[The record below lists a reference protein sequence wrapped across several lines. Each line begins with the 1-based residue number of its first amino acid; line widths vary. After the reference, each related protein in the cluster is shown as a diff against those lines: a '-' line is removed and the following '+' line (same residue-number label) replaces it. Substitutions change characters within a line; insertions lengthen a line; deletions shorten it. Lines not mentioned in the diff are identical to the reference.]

1 MAKKQPKR
9 GHKTKNHSFSVY
21 MKAGRSGDTGERDKR
36 ERIAGKSKRTAG
48 TIANARNLPVPPVSE
63 NLPRGPLGSV
73 NRCVGILRESGFDGI
88 VEPDPGYNTAQYGR
102 ILVRSRNLNGAPF
115 GMKVVCEILNPEA
128 QGGSYEGSI
137 LEVLGDPGRSDVAIL
152 SILKQ
157 YGLSPSFPEAVSAE
171 AERYPVHPSGDEILK
186 AVAAGRRDLRTLRTI
201 TMDGEDAKDL
211 DDAISIE
218 KIEGK
223 GYRLFVH
230 IADVSEYVKENTA
243 LDREAR
249 LRGTS
254 VYLVDRVIPMLPPRL
269 SNGLCSLN
277 PNVPRFA
284 LTAAMT
290 VGYDGEIISGDLYES
305 IIESDARTSY
315 KEVYGV
321 LFENQYLDRYEAF
334 LPMFR
339 TMKELKDILTEKR
352 TRRGSIEFDFPE
364 THVDLDPE
372 GNPTDIYAYP
382 INYANGIIEEF
393 MILCNE
399 FVAERFA
406 RMKYPFV
413 YRVHEDPDELKIGEF
428 LHVAKLFG
436 AQAHVHGKP
445 TPLFLS
451 GLMNQI
457 KDEPFTPA
465 LSQILLR
472 SLAKARYSEENLGH
486 FGLASE
492 CYCHFT
498 SPIRRYP
505 DLYIHRIIKSWLHD
519 EGRKSYF
526 AAQVIDVSDHSS
538 QMERNS
544 MEAERASVNQKI
556 AEYMTRHIGD
566 VFDGIISSVFHGG
579 IFVRLESTAE
589 GLVPFRTMNDYFEF
603 DERRLEAKGKTSGK
617 TLRIGDAVRVKVANA
632 DILQRRIDFELADGI
647 DGGKRGGRE
656 KAGIKKDAGKGIAKS
671 RKKDGRP
678 TARKSKKEG
687 KR

>member
-1 MAKKQPKR
+1 M
-9 GHKTKNHSFSVY
+9 N
-21 MKAGRSGDTGERDKR
+21 
-36 ERIAGKSKRTAG
+36 AGKSGNTTDTARQEHASG
-48 TIANARNLPVPPVSE
+48 KIRRPKGAFDNTRSLPVPPVSD
-63 NLPRGPLGSV
+63 NLPRGPLGIV
-73 NRCVGILRESGFDGI
+73 NRCVGILREAGFDGV
-88 VEPDPGYNTAQYGR
+88 VEPDAGYNSTQYGK

-115 GMKVVCEILNPEA
+115 GMKVVCEILNPTGA
-128 QGGSYEGSI
+128 GGSYEGRI

-157 YGLSPSFPEAVSAE
+157 YGLSPVFPEAVSAE
-171 AERYPVHPSGDEILK
+171 AEKFPIHPTGDEILR
-186 AVAAGRRDLRTLRTI
+186 AVAAGRRDLRTLKTI

-218 KIEGK
+218 KMDGK

-230 IADVSEYVKENTA
+230 IADVSEYVRVNTA
-243 LDREAR
+243 LDTEAR
-249 LRGTS
+249 LRATS

-290 VGYDGEIISGDLYES
+290 VGYDGEVIDGDLYES

-321 LFENQYLDRYEAF
+321 LFEDKYLDRYASF
-334 LPMFR
+334 VPMFQ

-352 TRRGSIEFDFPE
+352 ERRGSIEFDFPE
-364 THVDLDPE
+364 THVDLDEE
-372 GNPTDIYAYP
+372 GNPTNIYAYP

-399 FVAERFA
+399 FVAERFS

-413 YRVHEDPDELKIGEF
+413 YRVHEDPDEIKIGEF

-436 AQAHVHGKP
+436 AQARAHDKP

-472 SLAKARYSEENLGH
+472 SLAKARYSEQNLGH

-505 DLYIHRIIKSWLHD
+505 DLYIHRIIKSFLHD
-519 EGRKSYF
+519 EGKKTYF
-526 AAQVIDVSDHSS
+526 SSQVVDVSDHSS
-538 QMERNS
+538 LMERNS
-544 MEAERASVNQKI
+544 MDAERASVNQKI
-556 AEYMTRHIGD
+556 SEYMTRHIGD
-566 VFDGIISSVFHGG
+566 LFDGIISSIFHGG
-579 IFVRLESTAE
+579 IFVRLESTVE

-603 DERRLEAKGKTSGK
+603 DERRLEAKGKTSGRVF
-617 TLRIGDAVRVKVANA
+617 RIGEAVKVKVVNA
-632 DILQRRIDFELADGI
+632 DTIQRRVDFELAETI
-647 DGGKRGGRE
+647 SGGKRGVRE
-656 KAGIKKDAGKGIAKS
+656 KADIKKDAGTGIGKHHRKDGSTPVRKS
-671 RKKDGRP
+671 RKQ
-678 TARKSKKEG
+678 G

>member
-1 MAKKQPKR
+1 MVKKQPRR
-9 GHKTKNHSFSVY
+9 GHKAKSGSFSAY
-21 MKAGRSGDTGERDKR
+21 MKSGKSGSPKDGMKR
-36 ERIAGKSKRTAG
+36 EGDYSKSKRPKG
-48 TIANARNLPVPPVSE
+48 TFDNARTLPVPPVSE
-63 NLPRGPLGSV
+63 NLPRGPLGIV
-73 NRCVGILRESGFDGI
+73 NRCVGILREAGFDGV
-88 VEPDPGYNTAQYGR
+88 VEPDAGYNSAQYGK
-102 ILVRSRNLNGAPF
+102 ILVRSRSLNGAPF
-115 GMKVVCEILNPEA
+115 GMKVVCEILNPTGA
-128 QGGSYEGSI
+128 GGSYEGRI

-157 YGLSPSFPEAVSAE
+157 YGLSTVFPEAVLAE
-171 AERYPVHPSGDEILK
+171 AERYPIHPAGDDILR
-186 AVAAGRRDLRTLRTI
+186 AVAAGRRDLRTLKTI

-230 IADVSEYVKENTA
+230 IADVSEYVKENMA

-290 VGYDGEIISGDLYES
+290 VGFDGEVIDGDLYES

-321 LFENQYLDRYEAF
+321 LFENRYMDRYASF
-334 LPMFR
+334 VPMFK

-364 THVDLDPE
+364 THVDLDQE

-399 FVAERFA
+399 FVAERFF

-436 AQAHVHGKP
+436 AQARIHGKP

-457 KDEPFTPA
+457 RDEPFTPA

-472 SLAKARYSEENLGH
+472 SLAKARYSEQNLGH

-505 DLYIHRIIKSWLHD
+505 DLYIHRIIKSYLHD
-519 EGRKSYF
+519 EGKKAYF
-526 AAQVIDVSDHSS
+526 LTQVVDVSDHSS

-556 AEYMTRHIGD
+556 AEYMTRHVGD
-566 VFDGIISSVFHGG
+566 LFDGIISSVFHGG
-579 IFVRLESTAE
+579 VFVRLESTVE

-617 TLRIGDAVRVKVANA
+617 VFRIGDAVKVKVVNA
-632 DILQRRIDFELADGI
+632 DILQRRVDFEFAETI
-647 DGGKRGGRE
+647 SGGKRGVRE
-656 KAGIKKDAGKGIAKS
+656 KTDIKKDAGKGIGKH
-671 RKKDGRP
+671 RKKDGGTP
-678 TARKSKKEG
+678 GRKSPKEG
-687 KR
+687 RR